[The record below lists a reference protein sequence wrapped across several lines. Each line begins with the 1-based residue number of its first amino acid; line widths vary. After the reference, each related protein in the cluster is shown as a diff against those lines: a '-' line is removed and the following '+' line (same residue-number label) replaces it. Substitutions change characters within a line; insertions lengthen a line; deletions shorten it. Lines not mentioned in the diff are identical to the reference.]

1 MGKGGTTKFKKGQPR
16 LPGSGRKKGMPN
28 RATREI
34 KEFFR
39 ALFESEEYQDG
50 LKKRILAGK
59 AMPIESLGFQYLYGR
74 PKQVIEHGGKEGGA
88 IGANVVFCIPHN
100 SRDGRSS

>member
-1 MGKGGTTKFKKGQPR
+1 
-16 LPGSGRKKGMPN
+16 MPN

-39 ALFESEEYQDG
+39 ALFESELYQES

-74 PKQVIEHGGKEGGA
+74 PKQFVEHHGIGDGA
-88 IGANVVFCIPHN
+88 IGANVVFYIPHN

>member
-1 MGKGGTTKFKKGQPR
+1 
-16 LPGSGRKKGMPN
+16 MPN
-28 RATREI
+28 RATQEI

-39 ALFESEEYQDG
+39 ALFESEEYQDS

-59 AMPIESLGFQYLYGR
+59 AVPIESLGLQYLYGK
-74 PKQVIEHGGKEGGA
+74 PKQVMEHGGIGDGA
-88 IGANVVFCIPHN
+88 IGANVVFYIPHN